1 MSLLH
6 TLERKGGHPSAP
18 YSCDTIFIVR
28 FPGVLFI
35 LSEHEENELISL
47 EKSLYK
53 VFFPF

>member
-6 TLERKGGHPSAP
+6 TLEMKGGHPSAP

-35 LSEHEENELISL
+35 LSEHEENELI
-47 EKSLYK
+47 
-53 VFFPF
+53 